1 MTPHAAVYF
10 PVPGSAKATYVL
22 RAAPQVPEWRPHPVP
37 VQCHPAI
44 PGLLPEAVWEGSA
57 RGSPGG
63 HGQLQ
68 RGGPPLPIRH
78 PDFHQPRGGQGGRWE
93 GTAQAPEA
101 F

>member
-1 MTPHAAVYF
+1 MTPHTAVYF
-10 PVPGSAKATYVL
+10 PVPGSAKATHV
-22 RAAPQVPEWRPHPVP
+22 PHPVP

-44 PGLLPEAVWEGSA
+44 PGLLPEAVWEGPA